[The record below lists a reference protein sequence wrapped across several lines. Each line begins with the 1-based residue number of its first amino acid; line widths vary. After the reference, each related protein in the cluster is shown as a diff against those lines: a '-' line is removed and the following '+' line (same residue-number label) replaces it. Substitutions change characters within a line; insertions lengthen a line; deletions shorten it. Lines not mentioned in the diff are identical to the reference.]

1 MSWYLLPE
9 LGSNLSKNNLL
20 YCLTSSQIWLIPLAD
35 DCHSNYLTKLKK
47 HTQKKEKET
56 PDCVSRKLYK

>member
-47 HTQKKEKET
+47 HTQKKEKN
-56 PDCVSRKLYK
+56 P